1 MLQAAAKN
9 IIDFSTLNLREK
21 KSRNKVK
28 WMLSYIYR
36 NNIAELQKLQLVK
49 QCAVLDYNT
58 ARETLETHW
67 ENASTL
73 YAAIQQ
79 FQLPWLEEVK
89 KTAEVD
95 PSQELEEA
103 YKRAFPDADT
113 SD

>member
-36 NNIAELQKLQLVK
+36 NNISELQKLQLFK
-49 QCAVLDYNT
+49 QFAVLDYNT
-58 ARETLETHW
+58 DRETLETHW
-67 ENASTL
+67 ENASNL
-73 YAAIQQ
+73 YESIKQ
-79 FQLPWLEEVK
+79 FELPWLEEVK
-89 KTAEVD
+89 KEVD
-95 PSQELEEA
+95 TSQELEEA
-103 YKRAFPDADT
+103 YKRAFPDVDT